1 MLVGV
6 KRVGRR
12 KDEVVVLSLH
22 VVSAAVRIVD
32 ESRTLVDEALVVFTE
47 CLVVDGDREH
57 VDQQLT

>member
-22 VVSAAVRIVD
+22 VVGAAICIIN
-32 ESRTLVDEALVVFTE
+32 ESRTLIDEALVVLLE
-47 CLVVDGDREH
+47 CPVVDSNG
-57 VDQQLT
+57 